1 MQRFRAVWRVHVSVD
16 LEVLPVKFPFVLQL
30 GLTAFLSAL
39 PRQGEFQLLTA
50 FVPFGLYRRIAPVT
64 VAELRGRGGAV
75 QLVDRARWVD
85 FESRNLEALRLTLAR
100 RRSRGSRVDNG
111 SGHPHAH
118 RVAAACSSRVLAVP
132 AALL

>member
-1 MQRFRAVWRVHVSVD
+1 MAHY
-16 LEVLPVKFPFVLQL
+16 
-30 GLTAFLSAL
+30 T
-39 PRQGEFQLLTA
+39 
-50 FVPFGLYRRIAPVT
+50 
-64 VAELRGRGGAV
+64 
-75 QLVDRARWVD
+75 RWVD

-132 AALL
+132 AALLQVTLDGRRHLQLLRVLIYDEGVTL